1 MSSISLNLG
10 GIFTTLIELA
20 ILFGKILIIAIL
32 GWILGIVAERAAKRT
47 LRSIIRFREAK
58 QPSIEYATFETSVEF
73 GVIEMI
79 SRLLKYA
86 IYLAT
91 IIVISDTARITII
104 RDMLLIV
111 WNYLPNII
119 AALLIL
125 VLGAMIAQIVGGI
138 VKLSA
143 KTSGLDDLF
152 KEAGSVFLPSS
163 LISLFFKYF
172 IYLIS
177 ITIALTQLGFQTLLL
192 TVIVGAVALVVT
204 LFVFSLLFFGIKDM
218 LPDIFAGIFIRSS
231 GFVKLG
237 EKLEIEG
244 FKGKVIKVGL
254 LVTTIQNKNETLK
267 VPNSRITRGIKI
279 SKKL

>member
-10 GIFTTLIELA
+10 GIFATLIELA

-32 GWILGIVAERAAKRT
+32 GWILGIVAEKVAKRT
-47 LRSIIRFREAK
+47 LRSIIKFREAK

-79 SRLLKYA
+79 SRLVKYA
-86 IYLAT
+86 IYLGT
-91 IIVISDTARITII
+91 IIVISDTAKITII

-237 EKLEIEG
+237 EKIELEG
-244 FKGKVIKVGL
+244 FSGKIVKIGL
-254 LVTTIQNKNETLK
+254 LATTIRSKNGIIRI
-267 VPNSRITRGIKI
+267 PNSRIIGGVKTSR
-279 SKKL
+279 

>member
-10 GIFTTLIELA
+10 DIFTSLIELA
-20 ILFGKILIIAIL
+20 VLFGKILIIAIL
-32 GWILGIVAERAAKRT
+32 GWVLGIVAERAAKRS
-47 LRSIIRFREAK
+47 LRSIMRFREAK

-86 IYLAT
+86 IYLGT
-91 IIVISDTARITII
+91 IIVISDTAKITII

-172 IYLIS
+172 IYLVS

-237 EKLEIEG
+237 EKLGIEG